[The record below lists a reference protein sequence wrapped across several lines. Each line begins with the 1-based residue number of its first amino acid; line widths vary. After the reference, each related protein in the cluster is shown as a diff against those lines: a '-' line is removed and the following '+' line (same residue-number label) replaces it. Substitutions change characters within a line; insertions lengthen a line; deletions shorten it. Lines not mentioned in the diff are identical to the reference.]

1 MCGYALFIHYAR
13 IALYVVKYAIEMGV
27 VYMENILALFL
38 GALQI
43 TILDLTLCADNIGII
58 ALATKN
64 LQSEYARKA
73 TIYGISGAIGLRII
87 FACFMT
93 LILTVSAIP
102 IKLIGGLLLIKIT
115 WDFIKPCSGED
126 EAECVAVRQ
135 STRFWETVGII
146 IIADVSMSLDNVLAI
161 AGTAD
166 GNIWLIIFGIALNI
180 PVLFLGSQYVSKL
193 MRKYRIAIYVGGA
206 VLAHTAFKMIFE
218 DSIVYSR
225 IPHLFGMVF
234 PWLTAAATLLYGIY
248 VVRKNKT
255 IYE

>member
-1 MCGYALFIHYAR
+1 
-13 IALYVVKYAIEMGV
+13 
-27 VYMENILALFL
+27 MENILALFI

-64 LQSEYARKA
+64 LPSEYARKA
-73 TIYGISGAIGLRII
+73 TIYGISGAIGLRIL

-93 LILTVSAIP
+93 LILTVSTIP

-115 WDFIKPCSGED
+115 WDFIKPCSD
-126 EAECVAVRQ
+126 EEECVAVRQ
-135 STRFWETVGII
+135 SNKFWETVGII

-180 PVLFLGSQYVSKL
+180 PVLFLGSQYVAKL
-193 MRKYRIAIYVGGA
+193 MKKYRIAIYVGGA

-234 PWLTAAATLLYGIY
+234 PWLTAAATLIYGIY
-248 VVRKNKT
+248 VVKKNKAV
-255 IYE
+255 YE